1 MTLFSNMVPIWGSGK
16 DVNLGRHFPSEHTSH
31 GDVSPSGK
39 NTSLFYAQPP
49 HPPAFVDYSRQG
61 LGPSLY
67 PCWCRGQLQRTG
79 ARGACGTLPGST
91 PAKGRAPLCWI
102 HPSDFFFLFQLLIT
116 QKISLCQQMK
126 ILSSFYI
133 PSQSLPQALNFLV
146 VV

>member
-1 MTLFSNMVPIWGSGK
+1 M
-16 DVNLGRHFPSEHTSH
+16 NLGRHFPSEHTSH

-39 NTSLFYAQPP
+39 NTSLFYAQRP

-91 PAKGRAPLCWI
+91 QPREEFHCVGFI
-102 HPSDFFFLFQLLIT
+102 HLIFFFLFQLLIT